1 MNARRAFEAHLRLSY
16 SSEGEAKAIYDA
28 VAPDNKPLPPGL
40 KIEMALDGRELL
52 IDVSCLR
59 GLESLWATLDDLLSC
74 IQVAERALRAISGS

>member
-1 MNARRAFEAHLRLSY
+1 MNASRAFEAHLRLCYQSG
-16 SSEGEAKAIYDA
+16 EEAKAIHDA

-40 KIEMALDGRELL
+40 KIEMALEGRELL
-52 IDVSCLR
+52 VDVSCLK